1 MVVSDD
7 DDHGASQFAHFWDDD
22 GWWGRTWW
30 PPLWI
35 HVVHGHWHGQL
46 TENSDWDWVRLR
58 PTTDPSHMKQLP
70 CRDASQK
77 GAATC
82 AARCAHCTVPPFD
95 DGSFHLLRLW
105 DVRPRAAGLHGITE
119 WVKTVEA
126 WQKGW
131 PCAWLA
137 DIFSWQQWLPQE
149 AGLWQDET
157 VCGRVFTKAGRVK
170 TIGWLNCF
178 KNIGGAVRLRT
189 NSADMVLLHWP
200 GRWLS
205 SDAQSNFPAAVFV
218 MIHVSMDNACFTGNR
233 KLREESWKALTHLQQ
248 DLMWI
253 YLAAASLFESLWHMR
268 EEYGRFNL
276 RPQTS
281 CFFDCLQTWKSLDSS
296 FLDTEGLLFHFH
308 VWIVL
313 TVSWG
318 TGVRA
323 CRMPWDFVWNA
334 GRQDPRHWRLQFQYP
349 SSRGQS
355 ILCWHVLAKSG
366 GSSPLYNAILEC
378 ICFLNFVFLSPLI
391 FSPILE

>member
-1 MVVSDD
+1 MGWHNGPKPHETAFLSRRFAERCGDMCGKMCPL
-7 DDHGASQFAHFWDDD
+7 HGPTIR
-22 GWWGRTWW
+22 WWIFPSPT
-30 PPLWI
+30 
-35 HVVHGHWHGQL
+35 
-46 TENSDWDWVRLR
+46 SLR
-58 PTTDPSHMKQLP
+58 PG
-70 CRDASQK
+70 CWASRNNRMGQN
-77 GAATC
+77 
-82 AARCAHCTVPPFD
+82 RW
-95 DGSFHLLRLW
+95 SF
-105 DVRPRAAGLHGITE
+105 
-119 WVKTVEA
+119 A

-218 MIHVSMDNACFTGNR
+218 MIHVSMNNACFTGNR

-313 TVSWG
+313 TVS
-318 TGVRA
+318 
-323 CRMPWDFVWNA
+323 
-334 GRQDPRHWRLQFQYP
+334 
-349 SSRGQS
+349 S
-355 ILCWHVLAKSG
+355 
-366 GSSPLYNAILEC
+366 
-378 ICFLNFVFLSPLI
+378 
-391 FSPILE
+391 